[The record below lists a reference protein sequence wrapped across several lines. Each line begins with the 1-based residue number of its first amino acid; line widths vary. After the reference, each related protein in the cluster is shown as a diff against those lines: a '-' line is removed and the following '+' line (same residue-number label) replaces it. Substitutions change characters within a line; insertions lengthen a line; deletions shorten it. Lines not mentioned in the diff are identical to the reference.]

1 MEDEMRDVVVV
12 EALRSPIGRSGERG
26 ILRELTGLEIATQVV
41 KALLKRTQIDPLEID
56 DIYCGTIA
64 GPIDAARSL
73 VFYCGLPVELS
84 GLTMNRQ
91 CGSSLSA
98 LNSAANAIKAGN
110 GDCILVV
117 GLETMGRLGPWS
129 AEDQKMAREYRQ
141 YFYATPSVPN
151 AQGKL
156 HKAIR
161 LPDLIDPSSFSMGL
175 TAENLAARFGIS
187 RAEMDEFACW
197 SQAKAKKAI
206 EEKKFD
212 RELVPVVIEYED
224 GTSLVIDK
232 DQCPRP
238 GTTMEALAGLKPAFK
253 ESGVITAGNSC
264 PTNDGAAAVL
274 LMSLEKA
281 KALGYKPLAAVRHHG
296 EAGVPPEIMGIGPI
310 PSTRKMLKR
319 QGMAIDDFDIY
330 ELNEAFACQAL
341 HCARELKMDMDKL
354 NVNGGAVALGHPTG
368 ATGARFTATLV
379 HEMNRRNVQWGLAT
393 MCCGI
398 GQGVATAF
406 EKI

>member
-1 MEDEMRDVVVV
+1 MRDVAIV

-26 ILRELTGLEIATQVV
+26 ILRDLTGLEIASQVV
-41 KALLKRTQIDPLEID
+41 AALLKKTQLDPRELD

-64 GPIDAARSL
+64 GPIDSARSL

-98 LNSAANAIKAGN
+98 LCAASDAIKAGN

-129 AEDQKMAREYRQ
+129 PEDQEMARKLRQ
-141 YFYATPSVPN
+141 YYYAAASVPN
-151 AQGKL
+151 GDGKL
-156 HKAIR
+156 HPTVK

-175 TAENLAARFGIS
+175 TAENLSAKHGIT
-187 RAEMDEFACW
+187 RQEADEFALW
-197 SQAKAKKAI
+197 SQMKAKKAL
-206 EEKKFD
+206 EEKKFA
-212 RELVPVVIEYED
+212 REMVPVTIDYND
-224 GTSLVIDK
+224 GTKVVIDK

-238 GTTMEALAGLKPAFK
+238 ESTLEKMAQVKPAFK
-253 ESGVITAGNSC
+253 EGGLVTAANSC

-274 LMSLEKA
+274 LMAREKA
-281 KALGYKPLAAVRHHG
+281 EALGYKALAYVRHHG

-310 PSTRKMLKR
+310 PSTQKLLKR
-319 QGMAIDDFDIY
+319 QRMAIDDFDIF

-341 HCARELKMDMDKL
+341 HCARQLNMNFDKL

-368 ATGARFTATLV
+368 ATGARFTATLI
-379 HEMNRRNVQWGLAT
+379 HEMNRRDAQWGLAT

-398 GQGVATAF
+398 GQGVACAY
-406 EKI
+406 ERV

>member
-1 MEDEMRDVVVV
+1 MRETVIV

-26 ILRELTGLEIATQVV
+26 VLRELTGLEIAAQVV
-41 KALLKRTQIDPLEID
+41 NALLKKTQLDPKELD

-64 GPIDAARSL
+64 GPIDSARSL
-73 VFYCGLPVELS
+73 VFYCGLPIELS

-98 LNSAANAIKAGN
+98 LGAASDAIKAGN

-129 AEDQKMAREYRQ
+129 PDDQKMAREYRT
-141 YFYATPSVPN
+141 YFYATPTVPSPD
-151 AQGKL
+151 GKL
-156 HKAIR
+156 HKPLR

-175 TAENLAARFGIS
+175 TAENLMEKYGIT
-187 RAEMDEFACW
+187 RKEADEFAYW
-197 SQAKAKKAI
+197 SQMKAKKAI

-212 RELVPVVIEYED
+212 REMIPIAIEYED
-224 GTSLVIDK
+224 GSKTVVDK

-238 GTTMEALAGLKPAFK
+238 NTTVERLAELKPAFR
-253 ESGVITAGNSC
+253 EGGEVTAGNSC

-274 LMSLEKA
+274 LMSREKA
-281 KALGYKPLAAVRHHG
+281 HALGYKPLAAVRHHG

-310 PSTRKMLKR
+310 PSTRKLLKR
-319 QGMAIDDFDIY
+319 QGMAIDDFDLI

-341 HCARELKMDMDKL
+341 HCARALKINSDKL

-379 HEMNRRNVQWGLAT
+379 HEMNRRDAQWGLAT

-398 GQGVATAF
+398 GQGVACAF

>member
-1 MEDEMRDVVVV
+1 MRDVVIV

-41 KALLKRTQIDPLEID
+41 TALLKKTELDPLEID

-64 GPIDAARSL
+64 GPIDSARSL
-73 VFYCGLPVELS
+73 VFYCGLPIELS

-98 LNSAANAIKAGN
+98 LNAAANAIKAGN
-110 GDCILVV
+110 GDCLLVV
-117 GLETMGRLGPWS
+117 GLETMGRMGPWS
-129 AEDQKMAREYRQ
+129 PEDQQMSREARTY
-141 YFYATPSVPN
+141 YYASPTVPSPE
-151 AQGKL
+151 GKL

-161 LPDLIDPSSFSMGL
+161 LPELIDPSSFSMGL
-175 TAENLAARFGIS
+175 TAENLMDKFGVT
-187 RAEMDEFACW
+187 RQDADEFAYQ
-197 SQAKAKKAI
+197 SQMKAKKAN
-206 EEKKFD
+206 EKNKFD
-212 RELVPVVIEYED
+212 REMVPLTIEYED
-224 GTSLVIDK
+224 GSSTVIDK

-238 GTTMEALAGLKPAFK
+238 QTTVEVLAGLKPVFR
-253 ESGVITAGNSC
+253 EGGEVTAGNSC
-264 PTNDGAAAVL
+264 PTNDGAGAVL
-274 LMSLEKA
+274 LMAREKA
-281 KALGYKPLAAVRHHG
+281 EALGYKPLAAVRHHG

-319 QGMAIDDFDIY
+319 QGMKIEDFDIY
-330 ELNEAFACQAL
+330 EINEAFACQAL
-341 HCARELKMDMDKL
+341 HCARELGMDLDKL

-379 HEMNRRNVQWGLAT
+379 HEMIRRDAQWGLAT

-398 GQGVATAF
+398 GQGVACAF
-406 EKI
+406 ERI

>member
-1 MEDEMRDVVVV
+1 MREAVIV

-26 ILRELTGLEIATQVV
+26 VLRDLTGLEIGAQVV
-41 KALLKRTQIDPLEID
+41 KALLKKTELDPLEID

-73 VFYCGLPVELS
+73 VFYCGLPIELS

-98 LNSAANAIKAGN
+98 LNAAANAIKAGN
-110 GDCILVV
+110 GDCLLVV

-129 AEDQKMAREYRQ
+129 PEDQKMASEFRQ
-141 YFYATPSVPN
+141 YYYATPTVPSPDGRI
-151 AQGKL
+151 AKSM
-156 HKAIR
+156 R
-161 LPDLIDPSSFSMGL
+161 LPELIDPSSFSMGL
-175 TAENLAARFGIS
+175 TAENL
-187 RAEMDEFACW
+187 MDEFGVSRQEADEYAYG
-197 SQAKAKKAI
+197 SQMRAKKAI
-206 EEKKFD
+206 EEKKFE
-212 RELVPVVIEYED
+212 REMVPLTIEYDD
-224 GTSLVIDK
+224 GSKVVIDK

-238 GTTMEALAGLKPAFK
+238 QTTVEVLSGLKPVFR
-253 ESGVITAGNSC
+253 EGGQVTAGNSC

-274 LMSLEKA
+274 LMDREKA
-281 KALGYKPLAAVRHHG
+281 EALGYKPLAAVRHHG
-296 EAGVPPEIMGIGPI
+296 EAGVRPEIMGIGPI

-319 QGMAIDDFDIY
+319 QGMTMDNFDLY

-341 HCARELKMDMDKL
+341 HCGRELGMDFDKL

-379 HEMNRRNVQWGLAT
+379 HEMNRRDVQWGLAT

-398 GQGVATAF
+398 GQGVACAF
-406 EKI
+406 ERI

>member
-1 MEDEMRDVVVV
+1 MRDAVIV

-26 ILRELTGLEIATQVV
+26 VLRELTGLEIATQVV
-41 KALLKRTQIDPLEID
+41 KALLAKTQLDPKEID

-64 GPIDAARSL
+64 GPIDSARSL
-73 VFYCGLPVELS
+73 VFYCGLPIELS

-98 LNSAANAIKAGN
+98 LNAGANAIKAGN

-129 AEDQKMAREYRQ
+129 PEDQKMAREYRQ
-141 YFYATPSVPN
+141 YFYAHPTVPSPE
-151 AQGKL
+151 GKL
-156 HKAIR
+156 HKPLR

-175 TAENLAARFGIS
+175 TAENLMAKYGVGREEA
-187 RAEMDEFACW
+187 DEYAHQ
-197 SQAKAKKAI
+197 SQMKAKEAI
-206 EEKKFD
+206 EKNKFE
-212 RELVPVVIEYED
+212 REMVPITIEYED
-224 GTSLVIDK
+224 GSKVVVDK

-238 GTTMEALAGLKPAFK
+238 QTTVEVLGSLKPAFK
-253 ESGVITAGNSC
+253 EGGRVTAGNSC

-274 LMSLEKA
+274 LMAREKA
-281 KALGYKPLAAVRHHG
+281 EALGYKPLAAVRHHG

-319 QGMAIDDFDIY
+319 QGMTIDDFDIY

-341 HCARELKMDMDKL
+341 HCGRELGMDFDKL
-354 NVNGGAVALGHPTG
+354 NVNGGAVAVGHPTG

-379 HEMNRRNVQWGLAT
+379 HEMNRRDAQWGLAT

-398 GQGVATAF
+398 GQGVACAF
-406 EKI
+406 ERI

>member
-1 MEDEMRDVVVV
+1 MRDAVIV

-26 ILRELTGLEIATQVV
+26 ILRDLTGLEIAAQVV
-41 KALLKRTQIDPLEID
+41 KALLKKTGLDPLEID

-64 GPIDAARSL
+64 GPIDSARSI
-73 VFYCGLPVELS
+73 VFYCGLPIEVS

-129 AEDQKMAREYRQ
+129 PEDQKMSSSFRQ
-141 YFYATPSVPN
+141 YYYAEPTVPSPD
-151 AQGKL
+151 GKL
-156 HKAIR
+156 HKATR
-161 LPDLIDPSSFSMGL
+161 LPDLIDPSSFVMGL
-175 TAENLAARFGIS
+175 TAENLMEKYGIS
-187 RAEMDEFACW
+187 REEADEFACQ
-197 SQAKAKKAI
+197 SQMKAKEAI
-206 EEKKFD
+206 DRGRFD
-212 RELVPVVIEYED
+212 REMVPITIEYED
-224 GTSLVIDK
+224 GSNVVIDK

-238 GTTMEALAGLKPAFK
+238 QTTTEVLAKLKPVFK
-253 ESGVITAGNSC
+253 EGGQVTAGNSC

-274 LMSLEKA
+274 LMAGEKA
-281 KALGYKPLAAVRHHG
+281 EALGYKPLAAVRHHG
-296 EAGVPPEIMGIGPI
+296 EAGVPPEIMGIGPV

-319 QGMAIDDFDIY
+319 QGMTIDDFDLY
-330 ELNEAFACQAL
+330 EINEAFACQAM
-341 HCARELKMDMDKL
+341 HCARELGMDMDKL
-354 NVNGGAVALGHPTG
+354 NVNGGAVAIGHPTG

-379 HEMNRRNVQWGLAT
+379 HEMNRRDAQWGLAT

-398 GQGVATAF
+398 GQGVACAF
-406 EKI
+406 ERI

>member
-1 MEDEMRDVVVV
+1 MRDAVVV

-26 ILRELTGLEIATQVV
+26 VLRELTGLEIATQVV
-41 KALLKRTQIDPLEID
+41 KALLKRTQLDPKEID

-73 VFYCGLPVELS
+73 VFYCGLPIELS

-110 GDCILVV
+110 GECILVV
-117 GLETMGRLGPWS
+117 GMETMGRLGPWS
-129 AEDQKMAREYRQ
+129 AEDQKMAREYRA
-141 YFYATPSVPN
+141 YFYTTPSVPN
-151 AQGKL
+151 AEGKL

-161 LPDLIDPSSFSMGL
+161 LPDLIDPSSFTMGL
-175 TAENLAARFGIS
+175 TAENLAAKYGIT
-187 RAEMDEFACW
+187 RKEMDEFACW
-197 SQAKAKKAI
+197 SQAKAKKAMDD
-206 EEKKFD
+206 KKFD
-212 RELVPVVIEYED
+212 REMVPIVIEYED
-224 GTSLVIDK
+224 GSKTVIDK

-238 GTTMEALAGLKPAFK
+238 GTTMEALAALKPAFK
-253 ESGVITAGNSC
+253 ENGIITAGNSC

-310 PSTRKMLKR
+310 PATTKMLKR
-319 QGMAIDDFDIY
+319 QGMTIDEFDLCEI
-330 ELNEAFACQAL
+330 NEAFACQAL
-341 HCARELKMDMDKL
+341 HCARQLKMNFDKL

-368 ATGARFTATLV
+368 ATGARFTGTLV

>member
-1 MEDEMRDVVVV
+1 MRDAVIV

-26 ILRELTGLEIATQVV
+26 VLRDLTGLEIATQVV
-41 KALLKRTQIDPLEID
+41 KALFKKTQLDPKEID

-98 LNSAANAIKAGN
+98 LNAAANAIKAEN

-129 AEDQKMAREYRQ
+129 PEDQKMAREYRQ
-141 YFYATPSVPN
+141 YYYATPSVPSAN
-151 AQGKL
+151 GKL
-156 HKAIR
+156 HTPIR

-175 TAENLAARFGIS
+175 TAENLMAKFGVT
-187 RAEMDEFACW
+187 RKEADEFACW
-197 SQAKAKKAI
+197 SQKKAKKAI
-206 EEKKFD
+206 DEKKFD
-212 RELVPVVIEYED
+212 REMVPI
-224 GTSLVIDK
+224 VIDYDDGSQVVVSK

-238 GTTMEALAGLKPAFK
+238 ETTVETLATLKPAFK
-253 ESGVITAGNSC
+253 EGGQVTAGNAC

-310 PSTRKMLKR
+310 PSTRKLMKR
-319 QGMAIDDFDIY
+319 QGMTIDQFDLI
-330 ELNEAFACQAL
+330 EINEAFACQAL
-341 HCARELKMDMDKL
+341 HCARELKVDFDKL

-368 ATGARFTATLV
+368 ATGCRFTSTIV

-398 GQGVATAF
+398 GQGVACAF

>member
-1 MEDEMRDVVVV
+1 MREAVIV

-26 ILRELTGLEIATQVV
+26 VLRDLTGLEIAAQVV
-41 KALLKRTQIDPLEID
+41 TDLLDKTQLNPKEID

-64 GPIDAARSL
+64 GAIDSARSL
-73 VFYCGLPVELS
+73 VFYCGLPIELS

-98 LNSAANAIKAGN
+98 LNAGANAIKAGN

-129 AEDQKMAREYRQ
+129 QEDQKMAREFRQ
-141 YFYATPSVPN
+141 YYYAPPTVPSPE
-151 AQGKL
+151 GKL
-156 HKAIR
+156 HKPVR
-161 LPDLIDPSSFSMGL
+161 LPDLIDPSSFVMGL
-175 TAENLAARFGIS
+175 TAENLMEKYGVKRGEA
-187 RAEMDEFACW
+187 DEFAYW
-197 SQAKAKKAI
+197 SQMKAKKAI
-206 EEKKFD
+206 EGNKFD
-212 RELVPVVIEYED
+212 REMIPVAIEYED
-224 GTSLVIDK
+224 GSKVVVDK

-238 GTTMEALAGLKPAFK
+238 NTTVEVLAKLKPVFK
-253 ESGVITAGNSC
+253 EGGEVTAGNSC

-274 LMSLEKA
+274 LMAREKA
-281 KALGYKPLAAVRHHG
+281 DALGYKPLAAVRHHG

-310 PSTRKMLKR
+310 PATRKMLKR
-319 QGMAIDDFDIY
+319 QGMTIDDFDLY

-341 HCARELKMDMDKL
+341 HCARELEMDLEKL

-379 HEMNRRNVQWGLAT
+379 HEMNRRDAQWGLAT

-398 GQGVATAF
+398 GQGVACAF
-406 EKI
+406 ERV